1 MTAMTIG
8 EVARRTGLRPSAI
21 RYYEALG
28 LLPKP
33 LRTGGRRRY
42 DDDVLKRL
50 AMVRFA
56 KHVGF
61 SMEEVKLLLDGVNGR
76 PPTER
81 WRKLAR
87 AKAKQVEE
95 FIAHATTVQTMLLD
109 TLGHQCPKLVERGDA
124 LATREPRLSMRVRG
138 TRTKPSVSPRKIIV

>member
-8 EVARRTGLRPSAI
+8 EVARRSGLRPSAI

-33 LRTGGRRRY
+33 PRTGGRRRY

-87 AKAKQVEE
+87 AKAKQVAE

-109 TLGHQCPKLVERGDA
+109 TLSHQCPKLVERGNA
-124 LATREPRLSMRVRG
+124 LPTRKPSLSLRVRSA
-138 TRTKPSVSPRKIIV
+138 RAKPSVSPRKIAT

>member
-1 MTAMTIG
+1 MNIG
-8 EVARRTGLRPSAI
+8 EVARRAGLRPSAI
-21 RYYEALG
+21 RYYERLG

-33 LRTGGRRRY
+33 PRKGGRRQY
-42 DDDVLKRL
+42 GDDTMQRL

-61 SMEEVKLLLDGVNGR
+61 SMTEVKLLLDGVHGR

-87 AKAKQVEE
+87 EKAKEVDE
-95 FIAHATTVQTMLLD
+95 FIAHATIVQKMLLE
-109 TLGHQCPKLVERGDA
+109 TLSQQCPKLVERGAA
-124 LATREPRLSMRVRG
+124 LPAREPNLRIGVRRSRG
-138 TRTKPSVSPRKIIV
+138 ISRSRAK

>member
-8 EVARRTGLRPSAI
+8 EVARRSGLRPSAI

-33 LRTGGRRRY
+33 PRVGGRRRY
-42 DDDVLKRL
+42 DEDVLKRL

-61 SMEEVKLLLDGVNGR
+61 SMKEVKLLLDGVNGR

-95 FIAHATTVQTMLLD
+95 FIAHATTVQTLLLE
-109 TLGHQCPKLVERGDA
+109 TLSHQCPKLVERGDA
-124 LATREPRLSMRVRG
+124 LTTHESRVSVRVRG
-138 TRTKPSVSPRKIIV
+138 ARARLPVSPRKIAT

>member
-1 MTAMTIG
+1 MTIG
-8 EVARRTGLRPSAI
+8 EVARRSGLRASAI

-33 LRTGGRRRY
+33 RRTGGRRRY

-61 SMEEVKLLLDGVNGR
+61 SMEEVKLLLDGVHGR

-87 AKAKQVEE
+87 AKAKEVAE

-109 TLGHQCPKLVERGDA
+109 TLSHQCPKLVERGDA
-124 LATREPRLSMRVRG
+124 LPAREPRLSMRVRS
-138 TRTKPSVSPRKIIV
+138 TRAKTSAPPRKIIV

>member
-1 MTAMTIG
+1 
-8 EVARRTGLRPSAI
+8 
-21 RYYEALG
+21 
-28 LLPKP
+28 
-33 LRTGGRRRY
+33 
-42 DDDVLKRL
+42 
-50 AMVRFA
+50 VRFA

-87 AKAKQVEE
+87 AKAKEVAE

-109 TLGHQCPKLVERGDA
+109 TLGYQCPKLVERGDA